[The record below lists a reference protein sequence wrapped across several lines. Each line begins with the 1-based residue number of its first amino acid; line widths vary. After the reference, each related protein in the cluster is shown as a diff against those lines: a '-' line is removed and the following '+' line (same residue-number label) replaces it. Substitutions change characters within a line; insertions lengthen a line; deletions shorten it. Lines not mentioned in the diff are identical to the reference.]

1 MKPQALTSPLV
12 GPPLKAQSSR
22 PLLTAFFRPVPGLI
36 SRIGSSNFCAMDVVG
51 YASPCR
57 SRTLDDHDRAIIC
70 EKRREKG
77 KREGTGTAHRRW
89 SAAEESLLWEH
100 GNCEPGAFKSRTSRR
115 GGGSDILPSCLS
127 ERDGHRGSWVLLQ
140 PLRAVDAK
148 CRMMCC
154 RWKKSS

>member
-100 GNCEPGAFKSRTSRR
+100 GKRELRVRRLQEPDKQARR
-115 GGGSDILPSCLS
+115 GVRYLAELP
-127 ERDGHRGSWVLLQ
+127 ER
-140 PLRAVDAK
+140 
-148 CRMMCC
+148 
-154 RWKKSS
+154 